1 MGSLG
6 SGCRMQLGKDN
17 SSLLER
23 AAWSCREHIG
33 LSGRRTL
40 AVSNSIPWEC
50 QEMLHKRLGAG
61 SSRSSVE

>member
-1 MGSLG
+1 MPGMDSLG

-33 LSGRRTL
+33 LWLGSGSNPL
-40 AVSNSIPWEC
+40 VLVVAV
-50 QEMLHKRLGAG
+50 G
-61 SSRSSVE
+61 SHSKLVLDG